1 MGFFLFSREEREDH
15 VNNREV
21 LHFAT
26 GLAGQNISY
35 SFISNRLVY
44 FYENH
49 MMSKERQH
57 WVGKFMTATYVWDAI
72 NDILVG
78 GIVDKRKHKPYQK
91 MRPYLLYMPPFIGLL
106 CALMFVNLGFGDVF
120 KIVWL
125 SALYAVWDLLYS
137 FQDVALW
144 GLLPLS
150 TPHPGDRSRITH
162 WVTVGAGAGATLS
175 GMGFPVIWDLLKGN
189 MGMAERLIFTIF
201 AFVFGLGG
209 ELLSLDAALFRER
222 VDSPYHEEESFFQSL
237 AIVRHNP
244 TLIFIS
250 LARFSLGLSPKINQT
265 YFFQSEYRTEKSGF
279 LKGGLSETLYGV
291 VSGAPGA
298 IALLFA
304 GKLIPLFGG
313 MKKTL
318 VVSQVSAVVM
328 RVVAFFVGGGAAHRD
343 DPKVPGFYSTV
354 PGFLAVCA
362 CVAVFNVPGGLMDVA
377 HRSLTS
383 DSIDEVELKT
393 GIRTEGVSFA
403 MQNFTTKFS
412 GGISNL
418 IQNFFLFHVLYYK
431 KEEGDD
437 QYIYHQGDKFYRW
450 QYPLFMLGPI
460 VGALLYLLF
469 ISFVKD
475 SEERRT
481 EVEHLLKERREA
493 EKGEVPA
500 AVVE

>member
-21 LHFAT
+21 LHFAA
-26 GLAGQNISY
+26 GLTGQNISY
-35 SFISNRLVY
+35 GFISSRLVY

-57 WVGKFMTATYVWDAI
+57 WVGKFMTATYIWDAV
-72 NDILVG
+72 NDMLVG
-78 GIVDKRKHKPYQK
+78 GIVDKRRHKPFQK
-91 MRPYLLYMPPFIGLL
+91 MRPYLLYLPPFIGLL
-106 CALMFVNLGFGDVF
+106 SALLFVNLGFGDVF
-120 KIVWL
+120 NIVWL
-125 SALYAVWDLLYS
+125 AVGYALWDLLYS

-150 TPHPGDRSRITH
+150 TPHPGDRSRIAH
-162 WVTVGAGAGATLS
+162 WVTVGAGAGGTIA
-175 GMGFPVIWDLLKGN
+175 GAFPFLWDMLKG
-189 MGMAERLIFTIF
+189 GMQERAIFTLF

-209 ELLSLDAALFRER
+209 ELLSMDAALYRER
-222 VDSPYHEEESFFQSL
+222 VESPYHEEESFLQSL

-250 LARFSLGLSPKINQT
+250 LARFSLGLAPKINQT
-265 YFFQSEYRTEKSGF
+265 YFFQSEYRNEAVSGF
-279 LKGGLSETLYGV
+279 LKGGMAETLYGI
-291 VSGAPGA
+291 VSGTPGA

-304 GKLIPLFGG
+304 GKIIPLLGG

-318 VVSQVSAVVM
+318 IVSQVTAVVM
-328 RVVAFFVGGGAAHRD
+328 RVAAYFLGVIKGIR
-343 DPKVPGFYSTV
+343 YNTV
-354 PGFLAVCA
+354 PGFLVMCA
-362 CVAVFNVPGGLMDVA
+362 CVAVFNIPGGLMDVA

-383 DSIDEVELKT
+383 DSVDEVEVKT
-393 GIRTEGVSFA
+393 GIRSEGVSFS

-412 GGISNL
+412 GGVSNL
-418 IQNFFLFHVLYYK
+418 IQNFFLFHVLHYA

-437 QYIYHQGDKFYRW
+437 LYIEHQPAEFYKW

-460 VGALLYLLF
+460 VGSLLYILF

-475 SEERRT
+475 SDERRK
-481 EVEHLLKERREA
+481 EVEAILKERREA
-493 EKGEVPA
+493 AAEKA
-500 AVVE
+500 AAAQN

>member
-21 LHFAT
+21 LHYAV
-26 GLAGQNISY
+26 GLSGQNISY
-35 SFISNRLVY
+35 GFISSRLVY

-49 MMSKERQH
+49 MMSKKNQH

-78 GIVDKRKHKPYQK
+78 GIVDKRRHKPFQK

-106 CALMFVNLGFGDVF
+106 CALMFVNVDLGDLF

-125 SALYAVWDLLYS
+125 AVLYCAWDLLYS

-150 TPHPGDRSRITH
+150 TPHPGDRSRIAH
-162 WVTVGAGAGATLS
+162 WVTVGAGAGGTVAGAFPLLL
-175 GMGFPVIWDLLKGN
+175 GFLRDSLGFREA
-189 MGMAERLIFTIF
+189 GIFTVF

-209 ELLSLDAALFRER
+209 ELLSMDAALYRER
-222 VDSPYHEEESFFQSL
+222 VDSPYHEEESFWQSL

-250 LARFSLGLSPKINQT
+250 LARFSQGLSPKINQM
-265 YFFQSEYRTEKSGF
+265 YFFQSEYRTEVSGF
-279 LKGGLSETLYGV
+279 LKGGGLAETLYGV

-304 GKLIPLFGG
+304 GKMIPFFGG
-313 MKKTL
+313 MKGTL
-318 VVSQVSAVVM
+318 VVSQVVAVVM
-328 RVVAFFVGGGAAHRD
+328 RLVAFGLSRIPALHH
-343 DPKVPGFYSTV
+343 STV
-354 PGFLAVCA
+354 PGFLVMCL
-362 CVAVFNVPGGLMDVA
+362 CVAVFNIPGGLMDVA

-383 DSIDEVELKT
+383 DSVDEVELKT
-393 GIRTEGVSFA
+393 GIRSEGVSFS

-412 GGISNL
+412 GGVSTL
-418 IQNFFLFHVLYYK
+418 IQNYFLFHVLGYV

-437 QYIYHQGDKFYRW
+437 AYISHQNEKFYKY
-450 QYPLFMLGPI
+450 QYHLFMLGPI
-460 VGALLYLLF
+460 VGALLYLFF

-475 SEERRT
+475 S
-481 EVEHLLKERREA
+481 KERRDYVEQELRKRREAAA
-493 EKGEVPA
+493 EKAEA
-500 AVVE
+500 AAE